1 VFTAQGAGGDQ
12 SPALMPRVHLWASL
26 RRFAEGQEVVEV
38 EAATVGQMMDAL
50 ERAHPGLGP
59 AIKAGLSVAV
69 DGEVIA
75 NNRAAPVKADS
86 EVFLLQRLKG
96 G

>member
-1 VFTAQGAGGDQ
+1 MA
-12 SPALMPRVHLWASL
+12 RVHLWASL

-38 EAATVGQMMDAL
+38 DAATVGQMLDAL
-50 ERAHPGLGP
+50 EKAHPGLGP

-75 NNRAAPVKADS
+75 NNRSAPVAPGS
-86 EVFLLQRLKG
+86 EVYLLQRLKG

>member
-1 VFTAQGAGGDQ
+1 MA
-12 SPALMPRVHLWASL
+12 RVHLWASL

-38 EAATVGQMMDAL
+38 EATTVGQMLDAL

-75 NNRAAPVKADS
+75 NNRAAPVQPTS

>member
-1 VFTAQGAGGDQ
+1 MAK
-12 SPALMPRVHLWASL
+12 VHLWASL

-38 EAATVGQMMDAL
+38 EAATVGQMLDAL

-75 NNRAAPVKADS
+75 NNRAAPVAPAS
-86 EVFLLQRLKG
+86 EVYLLQRLKG

>member
-1 VFTAQGAGGDQ
+1 MAK
-12 SPALMPRVHLWASL
+12 VHLWASL
-26 RRFAEGQEVVEV
+26 RRFAEGQEGGEV
-38 EAATVGQMMDAL
+38 EAATVGQLLDAL

-75 NNRAAPVKADS
+75 NNRAAPVAPGS

>member
-1 VFTAQGAGGDQ
+1 MA
-12 SPALMPRVHLWASL
+12 RVHLWASL

-38 EAATVGQMMDAL
+38 EAATVGQMLDAL

-75 NNRAAPVKADS
+75 NNRAAPVQPTS

>member
-1 VFTAQGAGGDQ
+1 
-12 SPALMPRVHLWASL
+12 MPKVHLWASL
-26 RRFAEGQEVVEV
+26 RRFAEGREVVEV
-38 EAATVGQMMDAL
+38 EATTVGQMLDAL

-75 NNRAAPVKADS
+75 NSRSAPVKPES

>member
-1 VFTAQGAGGDQ
+1 MAN
-12 SPALMPRVHLWASL
+12 VHLWASL
-26 RRFAEGQEVVEV
+26 RRFADGQEIVEV
-38 EAATVGQMMDAL
+38 DAATVGQMLDGL
-50 ERAHPGLGP
+50 ERAYPGLGP

-75 NNRAAPVKADS
+75 NNRAAPVKPRS

>member
-1 VFTAQGAGGDQ
+1 MAK
-12 SPALMPRVHLWASL
+12 VHLWASL
-26 RRFAEGQEVVEV
+26 RRFADGQEVVEV
-38 EAATVGQMMDAL
+38 EAATVGQMLDAL

-75 NNRAAPVKADS
+75 NSRAAPVKPDS

>member
-1 VFTAQGAGGDQ
+1 MAK
-12 SPALMPRVHLWASL
+12 VHLWASL
-26 RRFAEGQEVVEV
+26 RRFADGQEVVEV
-38 EAATVGQMMDAL
+38 DAATVGQVLDAL
-50 ERAHPGLGP
+50 EKAHPGLGP

-75 NNRAAPVKADS
+75 NNRASPVKPES

>member
-1 VFTAQGAGGDQ
+1 MAK
-12 SPALMPRVHLWASL
+12 VHLWASL
-26 RRFAEGQEVVEV
+26 RRFADGQEVVEV
-38 EAATVGQMMDAL
+38 DAATVGQMLDAL
-50 ERAHPGLGP
+50 EKAHPGLGP

-75 NNRAAPVKADS
+75 NSRAAPVKADS

>member
-1 VFTAQGAGGDQ
+1 MAK
-12 SPALMPRVHLWASL
+12 VHLWASL
-26 RRFAEGQEVVEV
+26 RRFADGQEVVEV
-38 EAATVGQMMDAL
+38 DAATVGQMMDAL
-50 ERAHPGLGP
+50 EQAHPGLGP

-75 NNRAAPVKADS
+75 NNRAAAVKPDS

>member
-1 VFTAQGAGGDQ
+1 
-12 SPALMPRVHLWASL
+12 MPKVHLWASL
-26 RRFAEGQEVVEV
+26 RRFAECHEVVEV
-38 EAATVGQMMDAL
+38 DAATVGQMMDAL
-50 ERAHPGLGP
+50 EKAHPGLGP

-75 NNRAAPVKADS
+75 NNRSAPVKADS
-86 EVFLLQRLKG
+86 EVYLLQRLKG

>member
-1 VFTAQGAGGDQ
+1 MAK
-12 SPALMPRVHLWASL
+12 VHLWASL
-26 RRFAEGQEVVEV
+26 RRFADGQEVVDV
-38 EAATVGQMMDAL
+38 QAATVGQLMDAL
-50 ERAHPGLGP
+50 SHRYPGLSP
-59 AIKAGLSVAV
+59 AIAAGLSVAV

-75 NNRAAPVKADS
+75 NNRAAPLAPDS

>member
-1 VFTAQGAGGDQ
+1 
-12 SPALMPRVHLWASL
+12 MPKVHLWASL

-38 EAATVGQMMDAL
+38 DAATVGQMMDAL
-50 ERAHPGLGP
+50 EKAHPGLGP
-59 AIKAGLSVAV
+59 AIKAGLSVAG

-75 NNRAAPVKADS
+75 NNRAAPVKPES

>member
-1 VFTAQGAGGDQ
+1 MAK
-12 SPALMPRVHLWASL
+12 VHLWASL
-26 RRFAEGQEVVEV
+26 RRFADGQEVVEV
-38 EAATVGQMMDAL
+38 EAATVGQIMDAL
-50 ERAHPGLGP
+50 EKAHPGLGP

-75 NNRAAPVKADS
+75 NNRAAQVRPDS

>member
-1 VFTAQGAGGDQ
+1 MAK
-12 SPALMPRVHLWASL
+12 VHLWASL
-26 RRFAEGQEVVEV
+26 RRFADGQEVVEV
-38 EAATVGQMMDAL
+38 DAATVGQMLDAL
-50 ERAHPGLGP
+50 EKAHPGLGP

-75 NNRAAPVKADS
+75 NNRAAPVTPES

>member
-1 VFTAQGAGGDQ
+1 MA
-12 SPALMPRVHLWASL
+12 RVHLWSSL
-26 RRFAEGQEVVEV
+26 RRFADGQEMVEV
-38 EAATVGQMMDAL
+38 EAATVGQMFDAL
-50 ERAHPGLGP
+50 ARAYPGLAP
-59 AIKAGLSVAV
+59 AIAAGLSVAV

-75 NNRAAPVKADS
+75 NSRSAPVRPDS

>member
-1 VFTAQGAGGDQ
+1 MAK
-12 SPALMPRVHLWASL
+12 VHLWASL

-38 EAATVGQMMDAL
+38 DAATVGQMMDAL
-50 ERAHPGLGP
+50 EKAHPGLGP

-75 NNRAAPVKADS
+75 NNRAAPVAATS
-86 EVFLLQRLKG
+86 EVYLLQRLKG

>member
-1 VFTAQGAGGDQ
+1 MGK
-12 SPALMPRVHLWASL
+12 VHLWASL

-38 EAATVGQMMDAL
+38 EAATVGQMLDAL

-75 NNRAAPVKADS
+75 NNRAAPVQPTS

>member
-1 VFTAQGAGGDQ
+1 MAK
-12 SPALMPRVHLWASL
+12 VHLWASL
-26 RRFAEGQEVVEV
+26 RRFADGQEVVEV

-50 ERAHPGLGP
+50 EKAHPGLGP

-75 NNRAAPVKADS
+75 NNRAAPVAATS
-86 EVFLLQRLKG
+86 EVYLLQRLKG